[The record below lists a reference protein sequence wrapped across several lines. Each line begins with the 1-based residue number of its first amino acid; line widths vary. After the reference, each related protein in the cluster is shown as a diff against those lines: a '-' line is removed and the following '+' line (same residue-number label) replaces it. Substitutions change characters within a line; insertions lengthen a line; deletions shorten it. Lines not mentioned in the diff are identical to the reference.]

1 MPTAIETF
9 QNTSPPPPMYR
20 PAATDRFS
28 KIEALTTVV
37 YEAIEASIVTFR
49 AWRGTCHPDTV
60 RLEGLCYV
68 LNDVLAEAQAG
79 KKQGNF
85 LSEVTL

>member
-1 MPTAIETF
+1 MHTETF
-9 QNTSPPPPMYR
+9 QNTPTPPPMYQ

-28 KIEALTTVV
+28 KIEALTTLA
-37 YEAIEASIVTFR
+37 YEAIETSVITFR
-49 AWRGTCHPDTV
+49 AWRGHCHPDTV
-60 RLEGLCYV
+60 RLEGLCWI

-85 LSEVTL
+85 LPEVTL